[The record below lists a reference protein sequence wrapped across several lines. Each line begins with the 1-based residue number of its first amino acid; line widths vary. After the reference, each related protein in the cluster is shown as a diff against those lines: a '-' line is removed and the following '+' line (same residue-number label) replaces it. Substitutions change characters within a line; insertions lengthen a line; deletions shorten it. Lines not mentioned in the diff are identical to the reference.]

1 MSNRREDHG
10 RCLCGKVK
18 FTATNMNNSVG
29 VCHCTMCRRWS
40 GGPLMAVNCGT
51 DVVFEGEDAIKVYSS
66 SDWAERGF
74 CAHCGSN
81 LFYRLKGSGELIMA
95 AGLFEN
101 DDAFVFDNQVFID
114 EKPKY
119 YCFSNETSNMTA
131 AEVFAKYAPD

>member
-1 MSNRREDHG
+1 MSNGIKG
-10 RCLCGKVK
+10 RGHCLCGKVK
-18 FTATNMNNSVG
+18 FIANNMNNSVG
-29 VCHCTMCRRWS
+29 VCHCSMCRRWT
-40 GGPLMAVNCGT
+40 GGPIMAVSCGT

-74 CAHCGSN
+74 CADCGSN
-81 LFYRLKGSGELIMA
+81 LFYRLKGSGEHFMA

-101 DDAFVFDNQVFID
+101 DEDFVFESQVFID